1 MRQVSLHTFP
11 TATPIRIV
19 QSWELTGIGLDDSR
33 NVFVWPDGGV
43 DTVHGFPGLLRP
55 ELQQSCYVMMRGDG
69 WDWVLEGLMEL
80 QLVCAVLST
89 SASTHLR
96 ILVSLYPH
104 VLLLATFGSTKQS
117 HLPMTSRRPLNAATT
132 HVCMVSPRLHSIALH
147 PSRSTPSSTGRR
159 ARAISPDG
167 GRLLFLH
174 TLAYPTTP
182 QRWLPSSALP
192 GPIERALSDTSSRL
206 RRALA
211 RSSTVTALALHGGNP
226 EAGVHPRL
234 HAHECKGTPP
244 SHIVILLGHALL
256 ASTYHGLLSMSTTR
270 STLSEYLGWDRMS
283 WNRWDEEDWGRDE
296 NR

>member
-11 TATPIRIV
+11 TATLIRIV
-19 QSWELTGIGLDDSR
+19 QSWELAGIGLDDSR
-33 NVFVWPDGGV
+33 DVFVWPDGGV

-206 RRALA
+206 RHVRASAAL
-211 RSSTVTALALHGGNP
+211 RGSCPSVTALCVRHPLLGPCAFFYR
-226 EAGVHPRL
+226 ECAGASRWQPRS
-234 HAHECKGTPP
+234 GRTPP
-244 SHIVILLGHALL
+244 TACARMVRTCPPRSILWLL
-256 ASTYHGLLSMSTTR
+256 DFVLRTLISSEHG
-270 STLSEYLGWDRMS
+270 
-283 WNRWDEEDWGRDE
+283 
-296 NR
+296 